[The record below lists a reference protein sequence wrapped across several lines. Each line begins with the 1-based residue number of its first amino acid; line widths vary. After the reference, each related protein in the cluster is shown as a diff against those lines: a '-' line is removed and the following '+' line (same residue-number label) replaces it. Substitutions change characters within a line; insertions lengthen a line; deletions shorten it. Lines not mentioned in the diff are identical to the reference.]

1 MHAHVPVSQILHLLF
16 VFQNLEPQL
25 IFSHSPFSAHPHESS
40 ILILECSETQRESSN
55 HVTTQPHTS
64 ICNNMI
70 AIDLM
75 IHSKDTCILMISY
88 VHCTVCD

>member
-1 MHAHVPVSQILHLLF
+1 MHVHVPVSQILHLLF
-16 VFQNLEPQL
+16 VFQ
-25 IFSHSPFSAHPHESS
+25 IRSHSLFSAYPHESS

-55 HVTTQPHTS
+55 HVTTQPHAS

-75 IHSKDTCILMISY
+75 IHSKDTCILMIRY
-88 VHCTVCD
+88 VLCTVCD